1 MGPAAVDLLAARVY
15 MAPAES
21 WGWGHV
27 HVPGAVG
34 GGGMSTFLVLLRG
47 EGGGVSTLLVLLGD
61 GGMSTFLVLW
71 GNGGMSTFLVLLGD
85 GDMSTLLVLWG
96 WGPGLLT

>member
-1 MGPAAVDLLAARVY
+1 
-15 MAPAES
+15 
-21 WGWGHV
+21 
-27 HVPGAVG
+27 
-34 GGGMSTFLVLLRG
+34 MSTFLVLLRG

-61 GGMSTFLVLW
+61 GGMSTFLVL
-71 GNGGMSTFLVLLGD
+71 LGD